1 MQTTPIPIGLI
12 GSGKISAAFVA
23 ACRAEN
29 LFRPA
34 AILSRTR
41 AAGEAFAAANGIPAV
56 YTDASAFF
64 ACGIR
69 AVYIAS
75 PNYAH
80 RAQTLAACAAGL
92 SVLVEK
98 PAALS
103 RAEFDEMVAAAEAA
117 GCLLMEGMRP
127 LYDPFLPLLTEKL
140 PRVGKLRQVTLSYC
154 QYSSRYDAFRRGERP
169 NAFRPDL
176 GNAALMDI
184 GVYPAAL
191 CVALFGAPCTVRSAS
206 VFLENGFEGCGEALL
221 SYPTFTVT
229 VRYSKITEGIAPSV
243 FLGEDG
249 ALSLYGHL
257 NAPSRL
263 TFTPR
268 GGAEEELPYTPPAQ
282 NMTCELRAFAEAL
295 ALPPTARIARPGR
308 AVTAATLSLLDRIR
322 AESGIVFPPA
332 P

>member
-1 MQTTPIPIGLI
+1 MQTPLPIGLI
-12 GSGKISAAFVA
+12 GSGKISAAFCA
-23 ACRAEN
+23 ACRESR

-41 AAGEAFAAANGIPAV
+41 AAGENFAAANDIPAV
-56 YTDASAFF
+56 YTDAPAFF
-64 ACGIR
+64 GCGIR

-80 RAQTLAACAAGL
+80 RAQTLAALAAGL

-103 RAEFDEMVAAAEAA
+103 RAEFDEMTAAAEKA

-127 LYDPFLPLLTEKL
+127 LYDPILPLLSENL

-154 QYSSRYDAFRRGERP
+154 QYSSRYDALRRGERP
-169 NAFRPDL
+169 NAFRPEL

-191 CVALFGAPCTVRSAS
+191 CVSLFGAPCAVRAAS

-221 SYPTFTVT
+221 SYPAFTVT
-229 VRYSKITEGIAPSV
+229 VRYSKITEEVCPSV

-268 GGAEEELPYTPPAQ
+268 GGAEEEIPYAPPAQ
-282 NMTCELRAFAEAL
+282 NMVCELRAFAEAL
-295 ALPPTARIARPGR
+295 AIPPSARIARPGR
-308 AVTAATLSLLDRIR
+308 AVTGKTLALLDRIR
-322 AESGIVFPPA
+322 AESGITFTPA
-332 P
+332 AP